1 MELVLQIVPLNCC
14 TSLDTNWTMCCRF
27 EHLLYEWIEVYAKS
41 FFFPPAQI
49 CRGWIP
55 FSFCIFFSVHAFL
68 FYAFI
73 FYCTICFVVWFQSG
87 IFYTLA
93 AFIDFMKM
101 SFCYFIVIQEELLSS
116 SCHLPLCLSSL
127 LPLIR
132 LGVSLSI
139 SLSSRSLWAC
149 CLFWLAASNLG
160 KLAAN
165 PAWMLMNPGQ
175 CPPRSCR
182 DVCFYKAQWLT
193 S

>member
-1 MELVLQIVPLNCC
+1 MELVLQIVPLNRR

-27 EHLLYEWIEVYAKS
+27 EHLLYEWIACMPS
-41 FFFPPAQI
+41 LFFF
-49 CRGWIP
+49 
-55 FSFCIFFSVHAFL
+55 FFSHQHKSAGVESHFHFVLFFCVHAFL

-73 FYCTICFVVWFQSG
+73 FHCTICFVVWFQSG
-87 IFYTLA
+87 IFLNA
-93 AFIDFMKM
+93 R
-101 SFCYFIVIQEELLSS
+101 YFIVIQEELFSS

-165 PAWMLMNPGQ
+165 PDWMLMNPGQ

>member
-1 MELVLQIVPLNCC
+1 MELVLQIVPLNRR

-41 FFFPPAQI
+41 FFLFFPHQHKSA
-49 CRGWIP
+49 GVESH
-55 FSFCIFFSVHAFL
+55 FHFVLFFCVHAFL

-73 FYCTICFVVWFQSG
+73 FHCTICFVVWFQSG
-87 IFYTLA
+87 IFLNA
-93 AFIDFMKM
+93 R
-101 SFCYFIVIQEELLSS
+101 YFIVIQEELLSS

-165 PAWMLMNPGQ
+165 PDWMLMNPGQ

>member
-1 MELVLQIVPLNCC
+1 MELVLQIVPLNRR

-41 FFFPPAQI
+41 FFSTSTNLQGLNPIFI
-49 CRGWIP
+49 L
-55 FSFCIFFSVHAFL
+55 FCFFSVHAFL
-68 FYAFI
+68 FYTFI

-165 PAWMLMNPGQ
+165 PDWMLMNPGQ

>member
-1 MELVLQIVPLNCC
+1 MP
-14 TSLDTNWTMCCRF
+14 SLF
-27 EHLLYEWIEVYAKS
+27 F
-41 FFFPPAQI
+41 FFFPTSTNLQGLNPI
-49 CRGWIP
+49 FIL
-55 FSFCIFFSVHAFL
+55 FCFFVCML
-68 FYAFI
+68 FYFMHL
-73 FYCTICFVVWFQSG
+73 FFTVQYVLLF
-87 IFYTLA
+87 
-93 AFIDFMKM
+93 DF
-101 SFCYFIVIQEELLSS
+101 SQGFFLNARYFIVIQEELLSS

-165 PAWMLMNPGQ
+165 PDWMLMNPGQ